1 MYKVPGTYGQTVY
14 VSSKQA
20 SEPVDRP
27 RQLNSTTIVL
37 EASSTQQL
45 IY

>member
-1 MYKVPGTYGQTVY
+1 MYKVPGTDGQTVY

-20 SEPVDRP
+20 GEPVDRP
-27 RQLNSTTIVL
+27 RQLNSNTPVL
-37 EASSTQQL
+37 EASPTQQL